1 MLLVLWDL
9 DHTLLEV
16 RNISRK
22 AYVAG
27 FERVTGARLDRLPDM
42 TGRTDRAIIAETLR
56 LHTLPASVELVER
69 VGQAIGEEYAARAGL
84 VRQNG
89 RVLPGAAKALRELAD
104 LANVHQSVL
113 TGNMRPIA
121 QAKLSSLGLA
131 DHLNLEIGAFGMDD
145 SERWRL
151 VGLSLQRAATIVQEH
166 IKLEDT
172 ILIGDTPLDVEAAQ
186 RAGTRMIAVATGAS
200 SVADLRAAGA
210 EIVFDDLTDTEQ
222 LLRAVRE

>member
-27 FERVTGARLDRLPDM
+27 FERVTGARFEHLPDM

-69 VGQAIGEEYAARAGL
+69 VGQAIGEEYSAKSGL
-84 VRQNG
+84 IRQNG

-104 LANVHQSVL
+104 LVDVRQSVL

-121 QAKLSSLGLA
+121 QAKLSSLGLT
-131 DHLNLEIGAFGMDD
+131 DHLDLEIGAFGMDD

-151 VGLSLQRAATIVQEH
+151 VGLSLQRAATILRED

-172 ILIGDTPLDVEAAQ
+172 VVIGDTPLDVEAAR

-210 EIVFDDLTDTEQ
+210 EIVFDDLTNTGK
-222 LLRAVRE
+222 LVRSIRG